1 MREDLIKVLKML
13 SEGKINIEK
22 CADLVE
28 AMYKNK
34 ETNITNVNNY
44 NEKMFKIYVDSSE
57 GDNVKINI
65 PVVVLNSILK
75 ITGKLPIKNADL
87 EGVDLEMLA
96 ETISKAIESEIL
108 GEIVSVNSSKGDIV
122 RIVIE

>member
-1 MREDLIKVLKML
+1 MREDLVKVLKML

>member
-28 AMYKNK
+28 AIYKNK
-34 ETNITNVNNY
+34 ETNIANVNNY

>member
-22 CADLVE
+22 CVDLVE
-28 AMYKNK
+28 AIYKNK

>member
-87 EGVDLEMLA
+87 EGIDLEMLA

>member
-28 AMYKNK
+28 AIYKNK

-96 ETISKAIESEIL
+96 ETISRAIESEIL

>member
-1 MREDLIKVLKML
+1 MREDLVKVLKML
-13 SEGKINIEK
+13 SDGKINIEK

-28 AMYKNK
+28 AIYKNK

>member
-28 AMYKNK
+28 AIYKNK

-96 ETISKAIESEIL
+96 ETINKAIESEIL

>member
-1 MREDLIKVLKML
+1 MREDLVKVLKML

-28 AMYKNK
+28 AIYKNK

-44 NEKMFKIYVDSSE
+44 NEKMFKIYVDSSD

>member
-1 MREDLIKVLKML
+1 ML

-28 AMYKNK
+28 AIYKNK

>member
-1 MREDLIKVLKML
+1 MREDLVKVLKML

-28 AMYKNK
+28 AIYKNK

>member
-28 AMYKNK
+28 AIYKNK

-44 NEKMFKIYVDSSE
+44 NEKMFKIYVE
-57 GDNVKINI
+57 
-65 PVVVLNSILK
+65 
-75 ITGKLPIKNADL
+75 
-87 EGVDLEMLA
+87 
-96 ETISKAIESEIL
+96 
-108 GEIVSVNSSKGDIV
+108 
-122 RIVIE
+122 

>member
-13 SEGKINIEK
+13 SEEKINIEK

-28 AMYKNK
+28 AIYKNK

>member
-28 AMYKNK
+28 AIYKNK
-34 ETNITNVNNY
+34 ETNIINVNNY

>member
-28 AMYKNK
+28 AIYKNK